1 MSSRPQPGHNERQGK
16 EGPALAERDN
26 NPCLAISP
34 LASPAEVR
42 ALCER
47 ARDILESE
55 PATVLVCDVSAV
67 GRADL
72 GVVDVLAR
80 VRLMA
85 RRLGCAVQLRSP
97 SMDLVDL
104 LALIGLRG
112 ELPLEVERQAEHR
125 EEAGGVEEEGD
136 AGDPA
141 A

>member
-1 MSSRPQPGHNERQGK
+1 MRQGK

-26 NPCLAISP
+26 PPCLAISP
-34 LASPAEVR
+34 LMAPADAL

-47 ARDILESE
+47 ARDILERE
-55 PATVLVCDVSAV
+55 PATVLVCDVGAV

-72 GVVDVLAR
+72 GIVEALAR

-85 RRLGCAVQLRSP
+85 RRLGCAVQLRRA

-104 LALIGLRG
+104 LALIGLRR
-112 ELPLEVERQAEHR
+112 ELPLEVERQAEQR
-125 EEAGGVEEEGD
+125 KEAGRVEEERD
-136 AGDPA
+136 PGDPA